1 MPGKWDTSM
10 KRLLGENPEHFIKW
24 LLPGAELTGTVKLQ
38 PPNLNDREIEADN
51 LCKATLNKKQCLVN
65 FEFQSY
71 RDDTMAKRMW
81 EYNVLATFS
90 YNLPTYSFV
99 IYLKKCKVSKPFFRW
114 KFPTGKVVHY
124 FRFTIVKLWE
134 IPPEVLKQ
142 TGLVGIFPLMVLAQ
156 GGKRPEVVEEVIT
169 SLKSVREEAGKEL
182 LSLTYILASLVFEKE
197 ADRRWLKRRFK
208 MLQDILRDTWAYQ
221 EIMQEGREEG
231 LQKGLEEGREKGLEE
246 GREKGR
252 EEERQQRLKD
262 QRQMLMTIVE
272 VHFSNIAQLAQERA
286 DAIKDPEV
294 LQGLILKLVA
304 AQNEVEAK
312 QILLAVS
319 RAASRK
325 KRKR

>member
-1 MPGKWDTSM
+1 MASHARKMGY
-10 KRLLGENPEHFIKW
+10 HF
-24 LLPGAELTGTVKLQ
+24 
-38 PPNLNDREIEADN
+38 
-51 LCKATLNKKQCLVN
+51 
-65 FEFQSY
+65 
-71 RDDTMAKRMW
+71 
-81 EYNVLATFS
+81 TFK
-90 YNLPTYSFV
+90 V
-99 IYLKKCKVSKPFFRW
+99 I
-114 KFPTGKVVHY
+114 
-124 FRFTIVKLWE
+124 KLWE
-134 IPPEVLKQ
+134 ISPEVLKQ

-169 SLKSVREEAGKEL
+169 SLKSVGGEAGKEL
-182 LSLTYILASLVFEKE
+182 LSLTYILASLVFENE
-197 ADRRWLKRRFK
+197 ADCRWLKKRFK

-294 LQGLILKLVA
+294 LQGLILKVVA
-304 AQNEVEAK
+304 AQNEEEAK
-312 QILLAVS
+312 QILLAAS
-319 RAASRK
+319 RAARSTHCRSGPGC
-325 KRKR
+325 R

>member
-1 MPGKWDTSM
+1 MSHLAPFEKEYGISC
-10 KRLLGENPEHFIKW
+10 RCQ
-24 LLPGAELTGTVKLQ
+24 V
-38 PPNLNDREIEADN
+38 PNV
-51 LCKATLNKKQCLVN
+51 T
-65 FEFQSY
+65 
-71 RDDTMAKRMW
+71 
-81 EYNVLATFS
+81 
-90 YNLPTYSFV
+90 
-99 IYLKKCKVSKPFFRW
+99 W
-114 KFPTGKVVHY
+114 KFPTGEVVHY
-124 FRFTIVKLWE
+124 FRFTIIKLWE
-134 IPPEVLKQ
+134 IPPEVLRQ

-231 LQKGLEEGREKGLEE
+231 LQKGLEEGREKG
-246 GREKGR
+246 R

-286 DAIKDPEV
+286 DAIKDPEA
-294 LQGLILKLVA
+294 LQGLILKVVT
-304 AQNEVEAK
+304 AQNEEEAK
-312 QILLAVS
+312 QILLSVS

>member
-24 LLPGAELTGTVKLQ
+24 LLPDAQLTGMVKLK

-51 LCKATLNKKQCLVN
+51 LCEAILNDEQCLVN
-65 FEFQSY
+65 FEFQTYSD
-71 RDDTMAKRMW
+71 RAMAKRMW

-90 YNLPTYSFV
+90 YDRPAYSFV
-99 IYLKKCKVSKPFFRW
+99 IYLKKCEVPEPFFTW
-114 KFPTGKVVHY
+114 KFPTGEVVHY
-124 FRFTIVKLWE
+124 FRFTIIKLWE
-134 IPPEVLKQ
+134 IPPEVLRQ

-231 LQKGLEEGREKGLEE
+231 LQKGLEEGREE
-246 GREKGR
+246 GR

-294 LQGLILKLVA
+294 LQGLILKVVA
-304 AQNEVEAK
+304 AQNEEEAK
-312 QILLAVS
+312 QILLSVS

-325 KRKR
+325 KRKK